1 VKSSAPSKIEIVGNT
16 LSIIW
21 PDGKESFLDAPE
33 LRSQSPSAENKGE
46 TDIFG
51 NISGGQPSTEHKNV
65 LINKFVNIGNYAIRI
80 HVSDGHSTGIY
91 SWDYL
96 KELDSESFPAKGN

>member
-1 VKSSAPSKIEIVGNT
+1 MKSSAPSQIEIVGNT

-21 PDGKESFLDAPE
+21 PDGKESFFDAPK

-46 TDIFG
+46 ADIFG
-51 NISGGQPSTEHKNV
+51 NISGGQPPTEHKNV
-65 LINKFVNIGNYAIRI
+65 QINKFVNIGNYAIRI
-80 HVSDGHSTGIY
+80 HFSDGHSTGIY

-96 KELDSESFPAKGN
+96 KEVDSES

>member
-33 LRSQSPSAENKGE
+33 LRSHSPSAENKGE
-46 TDIFG
+46 ADIFG

-80 HVSDGHSTGIY
+80 HFSDGHSTGIY